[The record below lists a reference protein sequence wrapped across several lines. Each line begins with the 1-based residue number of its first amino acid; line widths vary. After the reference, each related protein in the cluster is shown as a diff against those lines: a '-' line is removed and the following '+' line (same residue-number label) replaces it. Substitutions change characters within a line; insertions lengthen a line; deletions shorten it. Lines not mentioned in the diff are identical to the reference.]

1 MERRATTLKQ
11 VLLTAPKPVVRTTDD
26 GCYIS
31 LRFPRSRG
39 VGADALFANAERSD
53 AGDCEWSVWLSVR
66 AGQPEYTIT
75 ASSPQEARAHL
86 EQEYYKFLEGILG
99 I

>member
-11 VLLTAPKPVVRTTDD
+11 VLRTAPKPVVRTTVD
-26 GCYIS
+26 GRYIS
-31 LRFPRSRG
+31 IRFPRSRG
-39 VGADALFANAERSD
+39 AGAYALFASAERGD
-53 AGDCEWSVWLSVR
+53 ADDCEWRVWHSMR
-66 AGQPEYTIT
+66 SDEPEYTIT

-99 I
+99 V